1 MTSFDPFSSI
11 IALGIKLRSGELSS
25 EDITRVYLDR
35 IRKYD
40 GALRAFVEIFENR
53 ALEEAREADA
63 NLNAGIDY
71 GPLHGIPYAIKDL
84 YDVAGV
90 PTRAGTD
97 LLSENV
103 PKSDAFIV
111 SHLKAL
117 GAVLVGKTHTVQF
130 AYGGVGVNNSLGTPV
145 NPWAEEH
152 HVPGGS
158 SSGSGVAVGA
168 GLVPMALGSDTG
180 GSVRIPAS
188 FNSVTGLKTTVGQ
201 ISRRGVFPLSWT
213 LDSVGPLTRDA
224 ADAEAVYRVMAAK
237 DPEDPSMQVFCP
249 LIEEQSDE
257 SSDCLAGYRLVFP
270 ETVFFENCDSEVEAS
285 VLEAGN
291 VFSDLGASIKHGSFD
306 AANAALALNP
316 KGLVIAAEAYYS
328 NRKWVDEYFH
338 ELDPVV
344 SHRIIKGRDVTAIE
358 YLDIQ
363 NGLTSLRKQA
373 IDFFD
378 ATDALLVPTVMIPP
392 ATLANCQSSVE
403 AYSKINVSCLR
414 NTAIGNILNLS
425 AVTVPCGFNAQGL
438 PIGLMIYGR
447 PFDELKILNIA
458 RAFQTKTRWHLKRP
472 DIALREV

>member
-1 MTSFDPFSSI
+1 
-11 IALGIKLRSGELSS
+11 
-25 EDITRVYLDR
+25 
-35 IRKYD
+35 
-40 GALRAFVEIFENR
+40 
-53 ALEEAREADA
+53 
-63 NLNAGIDY
+63 
-71 GPLHGIPYAIKDL
+71 
-84 YDVAGV
+84 
-90 PTRAGTD
+90 
-97 LLSENV
+97 V

-237 DPEDPSMQVFCP
+237 DPEDPSMQVFRP

-257 SSDCLAGYRLVFP
+257 SSDCLAGCRLVFP

-344 SHRIIKGRDVTAIE
+344 SHRIIKG
-358 YLDIQ
+358 
-363 NGLTSLRKQA
+363 
-373 IDFFD
+373 
-378 ATDALLVPTVMIPP
+378 
-392 ATLANCQSSVE
+392 
-403 AYSKINVSCLR
+403 
-414 NTAIGNILNLS
+414 
-425 AVTVPCGFNAQGL
+425 
-438 PIGLMIYGR
+438 
-447 PFDELKILNIA
+447 
-458 RAFQTKTRWHLKRP
+458 
-472 DIALREV
+472 